1 MLGSLTGLSV
11 LALLVPALVSM
22 VISQTAFTAIVGL
35 GILGTMVVGIIII
48 AYTVREFRNH
58 EIW

>member
-1 MLGSLTGLSV
+1 MLASLTGLSV
-11 LALLVPALVSM
+11 LALLVPALVPM
-22 VISQTAFTAIVGL
+22 VISQTAFTAIVGV

>member
-1 MLGSLTGLSV
+1 MVSALIELSV
-11 LALLVPALVSM
+11 LALLAPQLLPM
-22 VISQTAFTAIVGL
+22 VISQTTFTAIVSI
-35 GILGTMVVGIIII
+35 GILGTMIVGIIII

>member
-1 MLGSLTGLSV
+1 MLASLLGV
-11 LALLVPALVSM
+11 LALLVPTLVPM
-22 VISQTAFTAIVGL
+22 VISQTTFTAIVTV

-48 AYTVREFRNH
+48 TYTIREFRNH